1 MLCLI
6 DNYDSFTYNIVS
18 YLNQLGTQPWIVKN
32 DAMTLDEL
40 ADHAIEGILISPG
53 PCTPSQSGITLE
65 VIKAYAGKVPI
76 LGICLGHEAIAEAFG
91 GHIAHAREVMHG
103 KVSLVNHDGR
113 GVFTGVSQPVRV
125 TRYHSLIVTR
135 QCMPADFEISA
146 WTCDA
151 EGNIEDVMGIRH
163 RHLDIEGVQ
172 FHPESILTEHGHLML
187 ANFLRRLERH
197 HPPLERV
204 AGF

>member
-18 YLNQLGTQPWIVKN
+18 YLNQLGVQPWIVKN
-32 DAMTLDEL
+32 DAMTLDQL
-40 ADHAIEGILISPG
+40 ASHDIEGILISPG

-91 GHIAHAREVMHG
+91 GYVEHAREVMHG
-103 KVSLVNHDGR
+103 KVSHVYHDGR

-135 QCMPADFEISA
+135 QRMPADFEISA

-151 EGNIEDVMGIRH
+151 QGNIEDVMGIRH
-163 RHLDIEGVQ
+163 RDLDIEGVQ

-187 ANFLRRLERH
+187 ANFLRRLDRQR
-197 HPPLERV
+197 PSLGKA

>member
-18 YLNQLGTQPWIVKN
+18 YLNQLGVQPWIVKN
-32 DAMTLDEL
+32 DAMTLDQL
-40 ADHAIEGILISPG
+40 ASHDIEGILISPG

-65 VIKAYAGKVPI
+65 AVKAYAGKVPI

-91 GHIAHAREVMHG
+91 GYIEHAREVMHG
-103 KVSLVNHDGR
+103 KVSHVHHDGR
-113 GVFTGVSQPVRV
+113 GVFAGVSQPVRV

-135 QCMPADFEISA
+135 QRMPADFEISA

-151 EGNIEDVMGIRH
+151 QGNIEDVMGIRH
-163 RHLDIEGVQ
+163 RDLDIEGVQ

-187 ANFLRRLERH
+187 ANFLRKLDQHRPSLGKA
-197 HPPLERV
+197 V
-204 AGF
+204 GF